1 MFDGLLKIAPRCD
14 VCGADFECADVGDG
28 ASVFVL
34 FIVGFL
40 AMVLFLLV
48 EAAFSPPW
56 WVHAIFQ
63 LPFVPLACI
72 AALRHYDSPCLMS
85 KLHHRRDFFC
95 RSRAHNGS
103 GLADIEASPLFKIGR
118 HVVRI
123 DRQGTLANDSADL
136 CKKLSTHISR
146 PPA

>member
-14 VCGADFECADVGDG
+14 VCGADFESADVGDG

-63 LPFVPLACI
+63 LPFVPIACI
-72 AALRHYDSPCLMS
+72 AALRPI
-85 KLHHRRDFFC
+85 K
-95 RSRAHNGS
+95 
-103 GLADIEASPLFKIGR
+103 GLLFALQFQHDAQEARL
-118 HVVRI
+118 
-123 DRQGTLANDSADL
+123 DD
-136 CKKLSTHISR
+136 
-146 PPA
+146 